1 MSGERVRLGQGGKTG
16 EQQAEKAGTS
26 SRLGKGGVGRDKQLG
41 KTSDGAG
48 RMAGQAVGKQGRG
61 KAGQDPRW
69 TEVGNGQV

>member
-48 RMAGQAVGKQGRG
+48 RMAGQAVGK
-61 KAGQDPRW
+61 
-69 TEVGNGQV
+69 